1 MHGRSLIGP
10 RVDGGFEGPLLTS
23 FLLVRSHGGFED
35 PLLTSFLLV
44 RSHLLLTSRAVQ
56 FSTTLE
62 DLRRG
67 KRLRVHTAPA
77 TDCSPS
83 RPSLQYRLH

>member
-10 RVDGGFEGPLLTS
+10 RVDGGFECPHLTS

-67 KRLRVHTAPA
+67 KKLRVKLALNTQIDFP
-77 TDCSPS
+77 
-83 RPSLQYRLH
+83 LNE